1 MKDNILKTIN
11 EFRESEKYW
20 LEKFSGELTDVKLPG
35 DFSRTKS
42 YEASSF
48 KIEFGGELSEKIFS
62 ISKRNDL
69 ASFILLLAAF
79 KVVIFKYIDQNDIII
94 GSPIQYASI
103 QKYNKYIAFRDFVH
117 NETTFKDLLMNVRE
131 TVVEGTAN
139 EFFPFK
145 NLFEVLEI
153 TDSISLFRVVFL
165 FENIHENELLKDILN
180 DFENEIIL
188 SVCRN
193 QEKLNGK
200 IIYNSK
206 LFKKETIDRLTN
218 HYLYI
223 LNQVLYKVDLK
234 IDDIEL
240 MTEREKN
247 KILFEFNRTENDC
260 LTKKTIA
267 ELFECQVEKNSKNIA
282 VVSTI
287 ELKNIYD
294 QLKPEIMS
302 VQVSYEEL
310 NARANQFASFLRRKG
325 VKANTIV
332 GVIVQHP
339 VELVVCLLGVLKSG
353 GAYLP
358 IDQKYPSQFNNDIF
372 KDSSVEVLLAESSL
386 VDTMFEG
393 FSSISVIYIDEEDFS
408 GYDTSNLE
416 SINTSSDLAYVIY
429 TSGTTGRPK
438 GVLIKNEG
446 IINYTEWRL
455 KMYNY
460 TSSDVT
466 LQPLSYAFDGF
477 GSNFYSSLLSGGT
490 LFMVPDA
497 KRLDVEYISYVI
509 GEHRITNISLV
520 PDMYKLILENT
531 QQSDLESLRFVI
543 LAGDKSKPDLIKLSK
558 EKAPKALIINEYGP
572 TETSVTAVA
581 FVGMEKN
588 KTNIIGEPI
597 SNTHIYILNKSK
609 EYVPIGIPGQLHISG
624 IGVSRGY
631 LNNIELTSEKFIL
644 SSYEKRERLY
654 KSGDIARWLPDG
666 NIEFLGRIDNQI
678 KIRGYRAELGEIEN
692 QLLKHKM
699 LKDVVVI
706 SKEEGENKYLC
717 AYIVI
722 DKARRQRGKEEHVE
736 ESTIE
741 HSELQDYLSKR
752 LPEHMIPTYFVEIE
766 KIPLTPNGKVD
777 RRALPEPDRVSKEEY
792 IAPSSEIEIKLAEIW
807 SEVLGIKKEIISI
820 NSNFFH
826 LGGNSLN
833 ATVLISRI
841 HKELNFKLSIIDIFE
856 KLNIRELSKYIGNL
870 KEDKHISIN
879 PVEKRE
885 YYKLS
890 SAQKRMYILQ
900 QIDVNSTAYNISDMY
915 MLEEDVDKRKIEDIF
930 KKLII
935 RHENL
940 RTSFLEINGEPF
952 QRIHED
958 VNFKIEDYEASEIDI
973 EEMRDNIKKIKD
985 TFNRAFD
992 LFQAPFF
999 RVCLIKMSQEKYIL
1013 MIVMHHVIS
1022 DFITQDILLDDFRAI
1037 HEGGKNAEL
1046 RLQYKDYSEWQDYL
1060 IKIGKITEQEN
1071 YWLNVLEGELPILN
1085 IPTDYIRPEIQSF
1098 KGDLVNFKIEKND
1111 KLALKSIALREVV
1124 TDQIIM
1130 LTIFNILLSKICGQ
1144 NDIIIGT
1151 PVGGRSHIELENI
1164 VGIFMNTIVLRN
1176 FPSESQSFLEFLKEV
1191 KENSLKAYENQDYQF
1206 EDLVSKVLVK
1216 RNPGRNPLYD
1226 VMFEIKNVIRNNEDL
1241 YEANS
1246 SDIDDRLN
1254 KLSDKTAQV
1263 DMYWCGADIGEY
1275 FYFTISYNTK
1285 LFKEKSIQK
1294 FVNWFK
1300 EIIEQIINDNHVKI
1314 EDIKI
1319 SHDYILATSEISE
1332 DKQENFQFN

>member
-1 MKDNILKTIN
+1 MKDNILKTIS
-11 EFRESEKYW
+11 EFKESEKYW
-20 LEKFSGELTDVKLPG
+20 LEKLSGELTEVKLPA

-42 YEASSF
+42 YEESIY
-48 KIEFGGELSEKIFS
+48 KIEFERELSEKIFS
-62 ISKRNDL
+62 ISKGNDL

-79 KVVIFKYIDQNDIII
+79 KVVIFKYIDQNDIIF

-117 NETTFKDLLMNVRE
+117 NGTTFKNLLMNVKE
-131 TVVEGTAN
+131 TVVEGTKN

-153 TDSISLFRVVFL
+153 KDSISLFRVVFL
-165 FENIHENELLKDILN
+165 FENIHEKELLKDILN

-206 LFKKETIDRLTN
+206 LFKKETIESLTN
-218 HYLYI
+218 HYFYI
-223 LNQVLYKVDLK
+223 LNQVLNKVDSR
-234 IDDIEL
+234 INDIEL
-240 MTEREKN
+240 MTEKEKN
-247 KILFEFNRTENDC
+247 KILFEFNRTKEDY
-260 LTKKTIA
+260 LGKKTIV
-267 ELFECQVEKNSKNIA
+267 ELFECQVEKNSENIA
-282 VVSTI
+282 IASTT

-294 QLKPEIMS
+294 QLKPEIVS
-302 VQVSYEEL
+302 VQVYYEEL
-310 NARANQFASFLRRKG
+310 DARANQLARLLRRKG

-332 GVIVQHP
+332 GIMVQHP
-339 VELVVCLLGVLKSG
+339 IELVVSLLGVLKSG

-358 IDQKYPSQFNNDIF
+358 IDHKYPSQFNNYIF
-372 KDSSVEVLLAESSL
+372 KDSNVEVLLAETSL
-386 VDTMFEG
+386 ADTMSEEI
-393 FSSISVIYIDEEDFS
+393 SSMSLIHIDEEDFS
-408 GYDTSNLE
+408 GYDTANLE
-416 SINTSSDLAYVIY
+416 LINTSSDLVYVIY

-446 IINYTEWRL
+446 IVNYTEWRL
-455 KMYNY
+455 KTYNY

-520 PDMYKLILENT
+520 PEMYKLILENAGK
-531 QQSDLESLRFVI
+531 SDLESLRFVV
-543 LAGDKSKPDLIKLSK
+543 LAGDKSKSDLIKLSK

-581 FVGMEKN
+581 YVGMEEY
-588 KTNIIGEPI
+588 KTNIIGKPI
-597 SNTHIYILNKSK
+597 SNTHIYILNKSQ

-624 IGVSRGY
+624 IGASRGY

-644 SSYEKRERLY
+644 SSFEKRERFY

-678 KIRGYRAELGEIEN
+678 KIRGYRIELREIEN

-706 SKEEGENKYLC
+706 SKEERENKYLC

-736 ESTIE
+736 ESTID
-741 HSELQDYLSKR
+741 HSELQDHLSER
-752 LPEHMIPTYFVEIE
+752 LPEYMIPTCFVEIE

-777 RRALPEPDRVSKEEY
+777 RRTLPEPDRVSKEEY
-792 IAPSSEIEIKLAEIW
+792 IVPSSEIEIKLAEIW
-807 SEVLGIKKEIISI
+807 SEVLKVKKEIISI
-820 NSNFFH
+820 NANYFQ

-833 ATVLISRI
+833 ATILISKI
-841 HKELNFKLSIIDIFE
+841 HKELNVKLSIIDIFE

-870 KEDKHISIN
+870 KEDKYISIN

-900 QIDVNSTAYNISDMY
+900 QIDVKNTAYNISDMY
-915 MLEEDVDKRKIEDIF
+915 MLEEEVNKSKIEGIF
-930 KKLII
+930 KKMMT
-935 RHENL
+935 RHETL

-952 QRIHED
+952 QRIHEN
-958 VNFKIEDYEASEIDI
+958 VNFKIEYYDVSEIDI
-973 EEMRDNIKKIKD
+973 EGTGENFKKIKD
-985 TFNRAFD
+985 KFTRAFD
-992 LFQAPFF
+992 LFQVPFF
-999 RVCLIKMSQEKYIL
+999 RVCLIKIFQKKYIL

-1022 DFITQDILLDDFRAI
+1022 DFVTQDLLSDEFNTIYA
-1037 HEGGKNAEL
+1037 GGKKADL
-1046 RLQYKDYSEWQDYL
+1046 RLQYKDYSEWQNHL
-1060 IKIGKITEQEN
+1060 IKIGKIKEQEN

-1085 IPTDYIRPEIQSF
+1085 TPTDYIRPEIQSF
-1098 KGDLVNFKIEKND
+1098 QGDFVNFKIDKND
-1111 KLALKSIALREVV
+1111 RLALKSIALREGV

-1130 LTIFNILLSKICGQ
+1130 LAVFNIFLSKTCGQ
-1144 NDIIIGT
+1144 NDIILGT
-1151 PVGGRSHIELENI
+1151 PVIGRSHIDLENI
-1164 VGIFMNTIVLRN
+1164 VGIFINTIVLRN
-1176 FPSESQSFLEFLKEV
+1176 FPSESKSFLEFLKEV

-1206 EDLVSKVLVK
+1206 EDIVSNLLVK
-1216 RNPGRNPLYD
+1216 RNPGRNPFFD
-1226 VMFEIKNVIRNNEDL
+1226 VMFEVRNVIRNNVDL
-1241 YEANS
+1241 NGANS
-1246 SDIDDRLN
+1246 NGFDNHLN
-1254 KLSDKTAQV
+1254 KLIDSSVKI
-1263 DMYWCGADIGEY
+1263 DMYWCGADMDECL
-1275 FYFTISYNTK
+1275 YFTISYDTK
-1285 LFKEKSIQK
+1285 LFKKKSIEK
-1294 FVNWFK
+1294 FVKWFK
-1300 EIIEQIINDNHVKI
+1300 EVIKQIINDNNVKI
-1314 EDIKI
+1314 ENIKI
-1319 SHDYILATSEISE
+1319 SHDYITAKSDISE
-1332 DKQENFQFN
+1332 SKQENFQFN

>member
-20 LEKFSGELTDVKLPG
+20 LEKLSGELTGVKLPA

-42 YEASSF
+42 YEESIC
-48 KIEFGGELSEKIFS
+48 KIEFKGELSEKIFS

-69 ASFILLLAAF
+69 ASFILLLASF
-79 KVVIFKYIDQNDIII
+79 KVLLFKYIDRDDIII
-94 GSPIQYASI
+94 GSPIQSASI
-103 QKYNKYIAFRDFVH
+103 QKYNKYIVFRDFVH
-117 NETTFKDLLMNVRE
+117 NEMTFKNILMNVKE
-131 TVVEGTAN
+131 TVVEGTKN

-153 TDSISLFRVVFL
+153 KDSISLFRVVFL
-165 FENIHENELLKDILN
+165 FENIHEKELLKDILN

-188 SVCRN
+188 SICRN
-193 QEKLNGK
+193 QEELNGK
-200 IIYNSK
+200 IIYNSN
-206 LFKKETIDRLTN
+206 LFKKETIERLSN

-223 LNQVLYKVDLK
+223 LNQVLYKVDSR
-234 IDDIEL
+234 INDIEL

-247 KILFEFNRTENDC
+247 KILFEFNRTEKDYPG
-260 LTKKTIA
+260 KKTIA
-267 ELFECQVEKNSKNIA
+267 GLFECQVEKNPENIA

-287 ELKNIYD
+287 ELKNGYD
-294 QLKPEIMS
+294 QLKPGMIS

-310 NARANQFASFLRRKG
+310 NERANQFARLLRRKG

-332 GVIVQHP
+332 GVMVQHP
-339 VELVVCLLGVLKSG
+339 IELVVSLLGVLKSG

-358 IDQKYPSQFNNDIF
+358 IDHKYPSQFNHYIF
-372 KDSSVEVLLAESSL
+372 EDSNVEVLLVESSL
-386 VDTMFEG
+386 ADTMSEEI
-393 FSSISVIYIDEEDFS
+393 SSLSVIPIDEEDFS

-416 SINTSSDLAYVIY
+416 SISTSSDLVYVIY

-446 IINYTEWRL
+446 IVNYTKWRI
-455 KMYNY
+455 KTYNY

-490 LFMVPDA
+490 LFMVPGS

-509 GEHRITNISLV
+509 EEYRITNISLV
-520 PDMYKLILENT
+520 PDIYKLILENAG
-531 QQSDLESLRFVI
+531 QSNLESLRFVV
-543 LAGDKSKPDLIKLSK
+543 LAGDKSKSDLVKLSK
-558 EKAPKALIINEYGP
+558 EKAPKAVIINEYGP

-581 FVGMEKN
+581 YVGMEEY

-631 LNNIELTSEKFIL
+631 LNNIELTSEKLIL
-644 SSYEKRERLY
+644 SPCEKRERLY
-654 KSGDIARWLPDG
+654 KSGDIARWSPDG
-666 NIEFLGRIDNQI
+666 NIEFMGRIDNQI

-722 DKARRQRGKEEHVE
+722 DKARRQRGEEEHVE

-752 LPEHMIPTYFVEIE
+752 LPEHMVPTYFVEIE

-777 RRALPEPDRVSKEEY
+777 RRALPEPGRVSKEEY
-792 IAPSSEIEIKLAEIW
+792 TAPGSEMEIKLAGIW
-807 SEVLGIKKEIISI
+807 SEVLGIEKEVISI

-833 ATVLISRI
+833 ATVLISRV
-841 HKELNFKLSIIDIFE
+841 HKELNVKLSIIDIFE

-900 QIDVNSTAYNISDMY
+900 QIDVNSTAYNISDIY
-915 MLEEDVDKRKIEDIF
+915 TLEEDVDKRKIEDVF
-930 KKLII
+930 KKMIT
-935 RHENL
+935 RHESL

-952 QRIHED
+952 QRIHEN
-958 VNFKIEDYEASEIDI
+958 VNFKIEEYEPGEIDI
-973 EEMRDNIKKIKD
+973 EERGEKIKKIND
-985 TFNRAFD
+985 QFNRAFD
-992 LFQAPFF
+992 LLHAPFF
-999 RVCLIKMSQEKYIL
+999 RVSLTKISREKYIL

-1037 HEGGKNAEL
+1037 YEGGKKGEL

-1060 IKIGKITEQEN
+1060 IKIEKIKEQEN
-1071 YWLNVLEGELPILN
+1071 YWLNVLDGDLPILN

-1098 KGDLVNFKIEKND
+1098 KGDLVSFKIEKND
-1111 KLALKSIALREVV
+1111 KLALKSMALKEVV

-1176 FPSESQSFLEFLKEV
+1176 FPSENKSFLEFLKEV
-1191 KENSLKAYENQDYQF
+1191 KQNSLKAYENQDYQF
-1206 EDLVSKVLVK
+1206 EDLVSKVLAK

-1226 VMFEIKNVIRNNEDL
+1226 VMFEIKNVVRNNEDS
-1241 YEANS
+1241 YGANTD
-1246 SDIDDRLN
+1246 DIDDRLN
-1254 KLSDKTAQV
+1254 TLSDKTAQV

-1285 LFKEKSIQK
+1285 LFKENSIQK
-1294 FVNWFK
+1294 FLKWFK
-1300 EIIEQIINDNHVKI
+1300 EIIEQVINDNHVKI
-1314 EDIKI
+1314 GDIKI
-1319 SHDYILATSEISE
+1319 SHDYILAASDISE